1 MSDPLA
7 WALQHARR
15 QTLAL
20 AGDIA
25 AEHYCSQAQPGEHHP
40 TWILG
45 HLLLSD
51 SYLLYLLNVY
61 ALPDDFSALLQ
72 KYGPGA
78 TPTPRV
84 SEYDAKQQLIE
95 RLVATGE
102 SRAAAVRQL
111 TEADL
116 ARPNPDSILVR
127 TQPTLG
133 HHVHALVFH
142 EGYHTGQL
150 SSWRKAHGLAASE
163 WVFAPEPRPR
173 LSNDL
178 FPKRPA

>member
-1 MSDPLA
+1 MSDTLA
-7 WALQHARR
+7 WALEHARR

-20 AGDIA
+20 ARDIPA
-25 AEHYCSQAQPGEHHP
+25 DSFCSQAQSGEHHP
-40 TWILG
+40 AWILG

-51 SYLLYLLNVY
+51 SYLLYLLNMDV
-61 ALPDDFSALLQ
+61 LPHDFSKLLE

-84 SEYDAKQQLIE
+84 SEYDAKHQLIE

-127 TQPTLG
+127 TQATLG
-133 HHVHALVFH
+133 HHVHAMVFH
-142 EGYHTGQL
+142 EGYHSGQL
-150 SSWRKAHGLAASE
+150 SSWRKAHEPAAGE
-163 WVFAPEPRPR
+163 WVFAPAP
-173 LSNDL
+173 
-178 FPKRPA
+178 